1 MRQYQEKVLPYEAL
15 ESLGINRGNLKTSDT
30 DALLSGHK
38 TDLMKFSVED
48 TPERRHVLE
57 REKAMYIV
65 DENGKLNF
73 EGKIQLQK
81 YMIVDDIGEHKNI
94 LKNANIEFEELK
106 GNKLRFD
113 ANAMQKFAIGAAVLI
128 SPVTALALM
137 LVLKK
142 REITNSLGLKDS
154 DIRALKQGDVVRR
167 INDKKENVLVQL
179 DKDTNNLVSVRAK
192 DISIPN
198 RVAGQDLTPI
208 QKEMLKNGQEIKITD
223 RRGDSVIA
231 KIDLNEKSG
240 LSLKDETGRKI
251 TVPLGQK
258 KTQEEEQKQKREDG
272 LTTDRSKL
280 DFIAANG
287 YQGIKNHP
295 ESNKVFDNAFMEKYG
310 LKEDYRNA
318 LKAHNNYHSKGTNR
332 DSLEFGR
339 NEMYYNDKLKQTAN
353 NAAYVH
359 EKEDNKRERARAG
372 GMKSHFNDKVAPSNA
387 VSEHRKSYGV
397 KI

>member
-1 MRQYQEKVLPYEAL
+1 MRQYQEKILPYEAL
-15 ESLGINRGNLKTSDT
+15 ESLGINRSNLKASDT

-48 TPERRHVLE
+48 TPERRLVLE
-57 REKAMYIV
+57 REKAMYLV
-65 DENGKLNF
+65 DGNGKLNF

-106 GNKLRFD
+106 GNKLKFD
-113 ANAMQKFAIGAAVLI
+113 ASAMQKFAIGAAVLI

-154 DIRALKQGDVVRR
+154 DIRALKQGEVVRK
-167 INDKKENVLVQL
+167 INAKKENVLVQL
-179 DKDTNNLVSVRAK
+179 DKDTNNLVSVRSK

-198 RVAGQDLTPI
+198 KVAGQDLTAM

-223 RRGDSVIA
+223 RRKQSVFA
-231 KIDLNEKSG
+231 KINLNEKSG

-258 KTQEEEQKQKREDG
+258 KTQEEEQKQKRDG

-287 YQGIKNHP
+287 YRGIKNHP
-295 ESNKVFDNAFMEKYG
+295 ESNKVFDNEFMEKYG

-318 LKAHNNYHSKGTNR
+318 LKAHDDYQKGTNR
-332 DSLEFGR
+332 ESLEFGR
-339 NEMYYNDKLKQTAN
+339 NEMYYNDKLKQTAD
-353 NAAYVH
+353 NAAYAH
-359 EKEDNKRERARAG
+359 EKENNKREQAISG
-372 GMKSHFNDKVAPSNA
+372 GRKSHFNDKASPSNA
-387 VSEHRKSYGV
+387 VPEHRKSYGV